1 MIVHIHVHV
10 HVRTARVDYQPLD
23 RVTLSFEVSELR
35 KCINITILE
44 DNLEEGDVGEIFSV
58 QILSVSSSSDE
69 DDILINSNQLL
80 VSILDSDGK
89 YDRVHLLHRDL
100 S

>member
-1 MIVHIHVHV
+1 M
-10 HVRTARVDYQPLD
+10 
-23 RVTLSFEVSELR
+23 TLSFEVSELR

-44 DNLEEGDVGEIFSV
+44 DNLEEGDVEEIIGV
-58 QILSVSSSSDE
+58 QLLSGSSSSDE
-69 DDILINSNQLL
+69 DYIGINSNQLL

-89 YDRVHLLHRDL
+89 YDSLHL